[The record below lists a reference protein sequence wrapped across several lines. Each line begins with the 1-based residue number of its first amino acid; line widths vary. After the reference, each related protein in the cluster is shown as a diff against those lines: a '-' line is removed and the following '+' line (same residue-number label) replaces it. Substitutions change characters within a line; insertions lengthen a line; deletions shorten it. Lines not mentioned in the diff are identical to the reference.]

1 MTEGGYMNIFSN
13 RLQVPEGFK
22 DFLPDEAYKK
32 RYLEEKWIYLFKSWS
47 YREVISS
54 SFEYYDTLT
63 MNVGVNTLNLLKTV
77 DRDGHILALR
87 PEMTSPIARLVATG
101 LKDQKLPQRLFYVA
115 NVFRYESDAQ
125 KGRHR
130 EFYQAG
136 VEFIGPKGPKADAE
150 IIALAVEA
158 LETAGLQGFQIGLGH
173 MEITKGLLKQLNGA
187 DNAERAVKIKQALSN
202 KSYVELAKLLNFKA
216 QSIEENIF
224 KLIITQNTLDQ
235 AVANLKS
242 IVNAPELEKPIKDLE
257 DLVSSLKAYGVDQR
271 VFVDFSIL
279 RDFDYYTG
287 IVFEGYSECLG
298 FPICGGGR
306 YDKLL
311 GNFGNSNP
319 ATGFAIGVERV
330 LEALNRESNL
340 IEEAKIDYLICGN
353 REQEVI
359 KEAKLLRSKGY
370 LVEVD
375 LMNLTEEEA
384 GAYAFE
390 RGIKNIIKLF

>member
-1 MTEGGYMNIFSN
+1 MNIFSN
-13 RLQVPEGFK
+13 KLQVPEGFK
-22 DFLPDEAYKK
+22 DFLPEEAYKK
-32 RYLEEKWIYLFKSWS
+32 RYLEEKWIHLFKSWS
-47 YREVISS
+47 YREVVSS

-63 MNVGVNTLNLLKTV
+63 MNVGVDTLNLLKIV
-77 DRDGHILALR
+77 DRGGHILALR
-87 PEMTSPIARLVATG
+87 PEMTSPIARLAATG
-101 LKDQKLPQRLFYVA
+101 LKDQKLPQRLFYLA
-115 NVFRYESDAQ
+115 NVFRYESDVQ

-173 MEITKGLLKQLNGA
+173 MEITKGLLKQLNGT
-187 DNAERAVKIKQALSN
+187 DNTERAMKIKQALSR
-202 KSYVELAKLLNFKA
+202 KSYVELAKLLNFKPK
-216 QSIEENIF
+216 SVEESIF
-224 KLIITQNTLDQ
+224 KLITTQSSLDQ
-235 AVANLKS
+235 AVENLKS

-257 DLVSSLKAYGVDQR
+257 DLVLSLKTYGVDQR

-319 ATGFAIGVERV
+319 ATGFAIGIERV
-330 LEALNRESNL
+330 LEALSRESNL
-340 IEEAKIDYLICGN
+340 IEESKIDYLICGS

-359 KEAKLLRSKGY
+359 KEAKILRSKGY

-375 LMNLTEEEA
+375 LMNLTEEESE
-384 GAYAFE
+384 AYALE

>member
-1 MTEGGYMNIFSN
+1 VNGFSN
-13 RLQVPEGFK
+13 KLQVPEGFK
-22 DFLPDEAYKK
+22 DFLPEEAYRK
-32 RYLEEKWIYLFKSWS
+32 RYLEEKWIDLFKSWS
-47 YREVISS
+47 YREVVSS
-54 SFEYYDTLT
+54 SFEYYDTLA
-63 MNVGVNTLNLLKTV
+63 MNVGVDTLDLLKIV

-87 PEMTSPIARLVATG
+87 PEMTSPIARLVATRM
-101 LKDQKLPQRLFYVA
+101 KDQKLPQRLFYLA

-136 VEFIGPKGPKADAE
+136 VEFIGTKGTKADAE

-158 LETAGLQGFQIGLGH
+158 LETAGLRGFQIGLGH

-187 DNAERAVKIKQALSN
+187 DNAERVMKIKQALSQ
-202 KSYVELAKLLNFKA
+202 KSYVELAKLLNFKE
-216 QSIEENIF
+216 QSIEESIF
-224 KLIITQNTLDQ
+224 KLITTQNTLDQ
-235 AVANLKS
+235 AVASLKS
-242 IVNAPELEKPIKDLE
+242 IVTAPELERSIKDLE

-271 VFVDFSIL
+271 IFVDFSIL

-306 YDKLL
+306 YDELL
-311 GNFGNSNP
+311 GSFGNSNP

-330 LEALNRESNL
+330 LEALNKENNM
-340 IEEAKIDYLICGN
+340 IEESKIDYLICGSN
-353 REQEVI
+353 EHEVI

-375 LMNLTEEEA
+375 LMDLTEKEA
-384 GAYAFE
+384 EAYALE
-390 RGIKNIIKLF
+390 RGIKNIIKL

>member
-1 MTEGGYMNIFSN
+1 MNIFSN
-13 RLQVPEGFK
+13 KLQVPEGFK

-32 RYLEEKWIYLFKSWS
+32 RYLEEKWIDLFKSWA
-47 YREVISS
+47 YKEVVSS
-54 SFEYYDTLT
+54 SFEYYDTLA
-63 MNVGVNTLNLLKTV
+63 MNVGVDTLDLLKIV
-77 DRDGHILALR
+77 DRGGHILALR

-101 LKDQKLPQRLFYVA
+101 LKDQKLPQRLFYLA

-136 VEFIGPKGPKADAE
+136 VEFIGPSGPKADAE

-173 MEITKGLLKQLNGA
+173 MEVTKGLLKQLNGS
-187 DNAERAVKIKQALSN
+187 DNPERAIKITQALSR

-216 QSIEENIF
+216 QSMEENIF
-224 KLIITQNTLDQ
+224 KLITTQSSLDQ
-235 AVANLKS
+235 AVTNLKS
-242 IVNAPELEKPIKDLE
+242 IATDSELEKPIKDLE
-257 DLVSSLKAYGVDQR
+257 SLVSSLKTYEVDQR

-311 GNFGNSNP
+311 GNFGKSNP
-319 ATGFAIGVERV
+319 ATGFAIGIERV
-330 LEALNRESNL
+330 LEALNKESNL
-340 IEEAKIDYLICGN
+340 IEEPKIDYLICGGK
-353 REQEVI
+353 EQEII

-370 LVEVD
+370 HVEVD
-375 LMNLTEEEA
+375 LMNLKESEA
-384 GAYAFE
+384 EAYAFKK
-390 RGIKNIIKLF
+390 GIKNIIKLF

>member
-1 MTEGGYMNIFSN
+1 MNGFSN
-13 RLQVPEGFK
+13 KLQVPEGFK
-22 DFLPDEAYKK
+22 DFLPEEAYRK
-32 RYLEEKWIYLFKSWS
+32 RYLEEKWIDLFKSWS
-47 YREVISS
+47 YREVVSS
-54 SFEYYDTLT
+54 SFEYYDTLA
-63 MNVGVNTLNLLKTV
+63 MNVGVDTLDLLKIV

-87 PEMTSPIARLVATG
+87 PEMTSPIARLVATRM
-101 LKDQKLPQRLFYVA
+101 KDQKLPQRLFYLA

-136 VEFIGPKGPKADAE
+136 VEFIGTKGTKADAE

-158 LETAGLQGFQIGLGH
+158 LETAGLRGFQIGLGH

-187 DNAERAVKIKQALSN
+187 DNAERVMKIKQALSQ
-202 KSYVELAKLLNFKA
+202 KSYVELAKLLNFKE
-216 QSIEENIF
+216 QSIEESIF
-224 KLIITQNTLDQ
+224 KLITTQNTLDQ
-235 AVANLKS
+235 AVASLKS
-242 IVNAPELEKPIKDLE
+242 IVTAPELERSIKDLE

-271 VFVDFSIL
+271 IFVDFSIL

-306 YDKLL
+306 YDELL
-311 GNFGNSNP
+311 GSFGNSNP

-330 LEALNRESNL
+330 LEALNKENNM
-340 IEEAKIDYLICGN
+340 IEESKIDYLICGSN
-353 REQEVI
+353 EHEVI

-375 LMNLTEEEA
+375 LMDLTEKEA
-384 GAYAFE
+384 EAYALE
-390 RGIKNIIKLF
+390 RGIKNIIKL